1 MQFTSPKM
9 QLPGLRVLEFFFS
22 SFLLEA
28 VQDDENLNFNSI
40 FASFSRANK
49 FLGIP

>member
-9 QLPGLRVLEFFFS
+9 QLPGLRVLEFFS